1 MAKPT
6 EREFTFLQV
15 CFTVTL
21 TPYKFLQSH
30 CELESSQLWRLSPK
44 KLFYTKPKLIN
55 MNSGIVSVLFK

>member
-15 CFTVTL
+15 CFTEML
-21 TPYKFLQSH
+21 TPYKFLQSQ